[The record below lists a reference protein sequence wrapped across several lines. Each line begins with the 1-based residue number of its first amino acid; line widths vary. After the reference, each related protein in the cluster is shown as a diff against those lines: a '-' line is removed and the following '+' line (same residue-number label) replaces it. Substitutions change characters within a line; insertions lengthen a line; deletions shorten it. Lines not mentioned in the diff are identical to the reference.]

1 MKDINSYSK
10 VFKVFSD
17 NLRSFHSFTQI
28 LRETHNIKF
37 FQIAK
42 RLRSALIGAEKLNK
56 EILLIGGKKPPQ
68 IMEHEDLRF
77 LLNPFKHITEE
88 NLEFYLS
95 KYYLVVLY
103 SELEQYLFN
112 ILKYIYVKHPEI
124 LKRHTIYIGT
134 ILDKKSNIDLIIEEK
149 AEKDILDLF
158 YKDFKEF
165 FKEIAKKPLGLKI
178 SLTYEEIIKL
188 NEFKQLRNSYIH
200 GDGRVSLTYLS
211 KFKNSKKVLGE
222 ILELNYKIIT
232 EYDKLIFEIIRRIDE
247 VFVLKFPELKI
258 KKLD

>member
-1 MKDINSYSK
+1 MNDINSCSK

-17 NLRSFHSFTQI
+17 NMWSFHSFTQI
-28 LRETHNIKF
+28 LRETHSNEF

-42 RLRSALIGAEKLNK
+42 RLKSALVEAEITNK

-68 IMEHEDLRF
+68 IMKQEDLRF
-77 LLNPFKHITEE
+77 LLNPFKHVTEE

-112 ILKYIYVKHPEI
+112 ILKYIYIKHPEI
-124 LKRHTIYIGT
+124 LKKHTIYIGT
-134 ILDKKSNIDLIIEEK
+134 ILEKGSNFDLIIEEK
-149 AEKDILDLF
+149 AEKDILNLF

-178 SLTYEEIIKL
+178 SLTNEEIMRL

-211 KFKNSKKVLGE
+211 KLKNSKKVLGE
-222 ILELNYKIIT
+222 ILELDYNIIT

-247 VFVLKFPELKI
+247 VFILKFPELKF
-258 KKLD
+258 KKRD